1 MTSPEDFQPR
11 PGGLV
16 ATARKQRAAQE
27 TAAAQQ
33 AEHDAAPRP
42 RKTRPVTVKIR
53 QPNLFGAK
61 TMVIAAGASAMA
73 MPADPNRK
81 RGMLN
86 LITSSA
92 TVLIARDR
100 SSADSGTGFILQSG
114 QPCMPIEH
122 TREVWLNNPGGSAI
136 QVSVFTESYDKD

>member
-16 ATARKQRAAQE
+16 EAARKQRAAQE
-27 TAAAQQ
+27 SAAAQK
-33 AEHDAAPRP
+33 AEQDAAPRP
-42 RKTRPVTVKIR
+42 RKAHTVTVKIR

-61 TMVIAAGASAMA
+61 TMTIAAGASAMA
-73 MPADPNRK
+73 MPANPNRK
-81 RGMLN
+81 RGKIN

-100 SSADSGTGFILQSG
+100 SSADSGTGYILQSG
-114 QPCMPIEH
+114 QPPETFEH
-122 TREVWLNNPGGSAI
+122 TREVYLNNPGASAI
-136 QVSVFTESYDKD
+136 QVSVFTESYDQD